1 MNFEII
7 TEKPWWFIFFCLAL
21 GVMYAVVLYRKENL
35 LEEVR
40 PWVKKMMAGFR
51 FIVVS
56 LLAFLLLSPLIRT
69 IFREVEKPVIIIA
82 QDNSQSILT
91 GTDSASFK
99 KSYSESLNKITD
111 ELKKNYDVRTFS
123 FGEKVQ
129 DKITF
134 DFSEK
139 QTDIS
144 KLFEELSLKFANRN
158 VGAVIIASDGL
169 YNTGSN
175 PLYANDQLKAPVYTI
190 ALGDTTI
197 KKDILISR
205 VNHNRVAFLGNTF
218 PLEVIVDAKQCSG
231 EKTEMTIEKDSAVL
245 FHKTIE
251 VSGNNYHLSV
261 PVFLEAKMKGIQH
274 YRIKISPLQNE
285 ISESNNIA
293 DVFIEVTESKQKVLI
308 VANAPHPD
316 IAALKSII
324 ESNQN
329 YEVKHEFVKDFKGN
343 VNDYNLVI
351 LHQLPSTDNNSKE
364 VFDKINAG
372 DVSVFYILGAQTNMN
387 ALNELKPGI
396 TVTENHS
403 KLNEA
408 QASPAKDFS
417 LFTVSDELVNFIS
430 SQPPLESPF
439 GLYKSNANI
448 YTLFYQQIGSVK
460 TDQPLLF
467 FNQEGSRKIAVL
479 AGEGLWKWR
488 LKEFSENNNSNFTND
503 LFIKVVQYLSV
514 REKKTPFRV
523 SYKNN
528 FAENE
533 PLIFD
538 GELYNETGEMVNTP
552 DVKMTITDADKKY
565 YPFTF
570 SKTEKAYS
578 LNAGK
583 LPVGNYKFTAETKL
597 GDKLYAE
604 TGEFSISALQ
614 LESSETV
621 ANHQLLFALAQK
633 KGGKMLYAPQ
643 LAELPR
649 IISGREDVKPV
660 TYTQKKLKD
669 LINLKWVFFL
679 LIAFLSAEWFL
690 RKRSGAY

>member
-1 MNFEII
+1 LNFEII
-7 TEKPWWFIFFCLAL
+7 TEKPWWFILFCLAL
-21 GVMYAVVLYRKENL
+21 GVLYSIVLYRKENL

-40 PWVKKMMAGFR
+40 PWIKKMMAAFR
-51 FIVVS
+51 FVVVS

-69 IFREVEKPVIIIA
+69 IFRETEKPIIIIA

-99 KSYSESLNKITD
+99 KTYSESLNKLAD
-111 ELKKNYDVRTFS
+111 ELKKNYDVRSFS
-123 FGEKVQ
+123 FGDRVE
-129 DKITF
+129 DKINF

-144 KLFEELSLKFANRN
+144 KLFDELSLKFANRN
-158 VGAVIIASDGL
+158 VGAVILASDGL

-175 PLYANDQLKAPVYTI
+175 PLYANDHLKAPVYTI
-190 ALGDTTI
+190 ALGDTTV

-218 PLEVIVDAKQCSG
+218 PVEVIVDAKQCSG
-231 EKTEMTIEKDSAVL
+231 EKAEMTIEKDSAVL

-251 VSGNNYHLSV
+251 VSGNKYHLSV

-274 YRIKISPLQNE
+274 YKIKISSLQNE
-285 ISESNNIA
+285 ISMTNNTA
-293 DVFIEVTESKQKVLI
+293 DIFIEVTESKQKVLI

-316 IAALKSII
+316 IAAIKSII

-329 YEVKHEFVKDFKGN
+329 YEVKQEFVKDFKGN
-343 VNDYNLVI
+343 VSDYNLVI
-351 LHQLPSTDNNSKE
+351 LHELPSTDNNAKE
-364 VFDKINAG
+364 VFDKLNAS
-372 DVSVFYILGAQTNMN
+372 DVSVFYILGAQTNIN
-387 ALNELKPGI
+387 ALNELNTGI
-396 TVTENHS
+396 TISENQN
-403 KLNEA
+403 KINET
-408 QASPAKDFS
+408 QAAPAKDFS
-417 LFTVSDELVNFIS
+417 LFTISDELLNFIS
-430 SQPPLESPF
+430 TLPPLEAPF
-439 GLYKSNANI
+439 GIYKSNSNI
-448 YTLFYQQIGSVK
+448 YTLFYQQIGSIK

-467 FNQEGSRKIAVL
+467 FNQTGSRKIAL
-479 AGEGLWKWR
+479 LTGEGVWKWR
-488 LKEFSENNNSNFTND
+488 LKEFSENNNSNFTNE
-503 LFIKVVQYLSV
+503 LFIKVVQYLAV

-538 GELYNETGEMVNTP
+538 AELYNETGEIVNTP
-552 DVKMTITDADKKY
+552 DVKMTITDADKKS

-578 LNAGK
+578 LNAGN
-583 LPVGNYKFTAETKL
+583 LPVGNYKFKAETKL

-604 TGEFSISALQ
+604 TGEFSVSALQ

-621 ANHQLLFALAQK
+621 ANHQLLYTLAQK
-633 KGGKMLYAPQ
+633 NGGKMLYSQ
-643 LAELPR
+643 QMGELPQ

-669 LINLKWVFFL
+669 FINLKWVFFL
-679 LIAFLSAEWFL
+679 LMAFLAAEWFL